1 MNLTILII
9 IVFIIW
15 LTLLLQTPLNNY
27 NLKPTWLIKTMAVY
41 LFFLLVFVSMFINN
55 SLNTKYFIP
64 LVGFINFLLIVI
76 LMIEE
81 NSFNDYLKIILL
93 LGFIY
98 LFITFDYKR
107 WESKKGILIN
117 PPTNWIVLQAIVL
130 SFWYITA
137 NNKNITNNYTRYIF
151 VFIILLPLLFPMKYY
166 MYIRIIILALTLSI
180 GYKYFPNKKNIKM
193 LQLN

>member
-1 MNLTILII
+1 
-9 IVFIIW
+9 
-15 LTLLLQTPLNNY
+15 
-27 NLKPTWLIKTMAVY
+27 
-41 LFFLLVFVSMFINN
+41 
-55 SLNTKYFIP
+55 
-64 LVGFINFLLIVI
+64 
-76 LMIEE
+76 MIEE
-81 NSFNDYLKIILL
+81 NSFNDYLKIISL

-117 PPTNWIVLQAIVL
+117 PHTNWIVLQAIVL

-180 GYKYFPNKKNIKM
+180 GYKYFPNKKK
-193 LQLN
+193 